1 MTVKDN
7 EVAGRT
13 IEQMIASKIAEET
26 HAEPI
31 FTSGAAFY
39 DFETDTAV
47 YEIKACTIQ
56 IKNGYTKSN
65 GEKKQ
70 TSRKGR
76 FWINLKS
83 HESIKEYANEQ
94 SKELWYIFVLLGTE
108 LKSDYS
114 FAVLNELKVD
124 WSTVQALLTDKRKG
138 VCSRANGEKGVNY
151 NLIFKGDCQ

>member
-39 DFETDTAV
+39 DF
-47 YEIKACTIQ
+47 
-56 IKNGYTKSN
+56 
-65 GEKKQ
+65 
-70 TSRKGR
+70 
-76 FWINLKS
+76 
-83 HESIKEYANEQ
+83 
-94 SKELWYIFVLLGTE
+94 
-108 LKSDYS
+108 
-114 FAVLNELKVD
+114 VLNELKVD